1 MPDQIGNVIISGDIG
16 ESRVDSDFVSV
27 SSLTGGTVE
36 SENVIFG
43 EPDSRTGSDSPAGGP
58 GFDGGIAGTPRKRGR
73 PRKYP
78 DAGNGFNPQNA
89 TDGLTVV
96 KERRKALSLENVLM
110 NLHML
115 IADIADMPEV
125 KLESGEA
132 KEFGDALK
140 EVQKEYGLAFSSKT
154 SALVDLVGVMG
165 KIYVPMGIQVR
176 NRMKSGA
183 PRPPRAGTVAA
194 PKKSPIEM
202 KANGVPPVPTTRSA
216 DQMSPSDMFGPQDAG
231 LGPSA

>member
-1 MPDQIGNVIISGDIG
+1 MQDEIGNVILSSDFG
-16 ESRVDSDFVSV
+16 ESRADPDFVSV

-43 EPDSRTGSDSPAGGP
+43 DPDNSRTGSGNSPIG
-58 GFDGGIAGTPRKRGR
+58 GFDGGITGTPRKRGR

-78 DAGNGFNPQNA
+78 DTGFNPQNS

-96 KERRKALSLENVLM
+96 KERRKPLSLENVLM

-115 IADIADMPEV
+115 IAEVADMPEV

-140 EVQKEYGLAFSSKT
+140 EVQKEYGMAFSSKA

-176 NRMKSGA
+176 NRLKNGA
-183 PRPPRAGTVAA
+183 RPESA
-194 PKKSPIEM
+194 PPTKKAPIEM
-202 KANGVPPVPTTRSA
+202 RSQTNGAPPVPTASPN
-216 DQMSPSDMFGPQDAG
+216 MSPSDLFGPQDAG